1 MSSVSDYD
9 KKIQELGL
17 ILPEPAKPAG
27 IYQPVVFSGAW
38 AHLSGQLPRAA
49 GGVLMTGK
57 VGKDV
62 ELKQAQEAA
71 KVAALNM
78 ISIVRNLI
86 GFGRFEKFVK
96 VTGYVNADP
105 AFYDFSAVMNGASE
119 LLGAVFGE
127 AGVHA
132 RTSVGVASLP
142 LNAIIEI
149 DAVIQV
155 KPSDTGHLSLS

>member
-1 MSSVSDYD
+1 MSIYE
-9 KKIQELGL
+9 KKILELGL
-17 ILPEPAKPAG
+17 ILPEPAKPG
-27 IYQPVVFSGAW
+27 GVYQPVVFSGAW

-49 GGVLMTGK
+49 GGILMTGR

-62 ELKQAQEAA
+62 DLKQAQEAA
-71 KVAALNM
+71 RAAALNM

-86 GFGRFEKFVK
+86 GFDRFKKFVK

-105 AFYDFSAVMNGASE
+105 SFYDFSSVMNGASE
-119 LLGAVFGE
+119 LLGLVFGE
-127 AGVHA
+127 AGIHA

-155 KPSDTGHLSLS
+155 KPSDTGRESLS